1 VPYAAAVDGR
11 FFKPFARIHPTKR
24 FPTFSLLFVGCTAA
38 VACLCPLETLIDTL
52 IVIQI
57 VTQFLP
63 QVIAVT
69 LIRRNRPD
77 IERPFRMW
85 LYPVP
90 SILAFLGWGWILLS
104 SGWNFIGLGFAVLI
118 VGIVAYLLWA
128 RQKHEWPFV
137 TA

>member
-1 VPYAAAVDGR
+1 VPYAAAVDGH
-11 FFKPFARIHPTKR
+11 FFKPFARIHPTR
-24 FPTFSLLFVGCTAA
+24 HFPTFSLLFVGFTAA
-38 VACLCPLETLIDTL
+38 LACLYPLETLINTL

-69 LIRRNRPD
+69 MIRRNRPD

-85 LYPVP
+85 LYPLP
-90 SILAFLGWGWILLS
+90 CILAFLGWGGILLS
-104 SGWNFIGLGFAVLI
+104 SGWNLIGLGFAVLI
-118 VGIVAYLLWA
+118 LGIAAYLLLA

-137 TA
+137 QV